1 MTEWK
6 STHGGRVSMAQ
17 EESLTAA
24 GGSETTRDLKLERK
38 TEMEEGSALG
48 KQLEMQGPRY
58 H

>member
-1 MTEWK
+1 
-6 STHGGRVSMAQ
+6 MAQ

-24 GGSETTRDLKLERK
+24 GGSETTRELKLERK